1 MEFLKINDVL
11 QKLKISRSH
20 LYSLIKNDN
29 EFPTP
34 IKLSRKNVVFNNISI
49 ENWMA
54 SKSQEFERFDNFQ
67 SCYI

>member
-20 LYSLIKNDN
+20 LYFLIKNDN
-29 EFPTP
+29 EFPHA
-34 IKLSRKNVVFNNISI
+34 IKLSRKNVVFDKAKI
-49 ENWMA
+49 EIWMT